1 MSPLPTPQALAS
13 SLATAPQSGAWVE
26 AQMAALGVMLIDA
39 EGAHRAAPHLAP
51 HHFGEPAFCAIAG
64 AVTHLRIEGRAVDAI
79 TVKDLVPDAVEAIGG
94 FRVLGDLMDKAPMGA
109 SAIAGHAEIVTGQ
122 WSRRELA
129 RLFAD
134 AFSNDGPPSETL
146 AKLRGQIEALECEAA
161 PEPTTAIDARSSA
174 LAMLAQKVEDQTKG
188 RVRGAMTG
196 LRCFDHRVGGLTPG
210 CLLVLGGRPSMGKSA
225 LMRSAMY
232 GAARNQP
239 GDLFGLFSLEMDDA
253 EVSERAVSELSIDEA
268 APVETDALHKGLVK
282 ADRLAGLIEAAD
294 AIPSNLLIDS
304 RGSVSVDDVRKA
316 VWAWKRKG
324 RLRAVAI
331 DYLQLM
337 RRPRQEGRNDAA
349 VIGEMTRALKQLA
362 RDAEIC
368 IILLSQLSR
377 SLESR
382 EDKRPTLAD
391 LRESGSIEQ
400 DANVVLFPYREAY
413 YLERSEVALGKPGR
427 LEWETAFY
435 GSRTRLDVICAKN
448 RQGSIGTD
456 AQEYEPAFDAICNPG
471 SRR

>member
-1 MSPLPTPQALAS
+1 MSLHALAS
-13 SLATAPQSGAWVE
+13 GYAAAPQSDAWLE
-26 AQMAALGVMLIDA
+26 AQQAALGVMLMDA
-39 EGAHRAAPHLAP
+39 DGANRLAPNLAP
-51 HHFGEPAFCAIAG
+51 HHFGEPIYGAIAE
-64 AVTHLRIEGRAVDAI
+64 AVGRLRADGRLVDPV
-79 TVKDLVPDAVEAIGG
+79 TVAAL
-94 FRVLGDLMDKAPMGA
+94 LGDILAEAGGYGLLLTLMDRAPPTT
-109 SAIAGHAEIVTGQ
+109 AIADHAAIVTEH

-129 RLFAD
+129 RLCAE
-134 AFSNDGPPSETL
+134 AFDSQTPATETL

-161 PEPTTAIDARSSA
+161 PEPTTIDARSAA

-196 LRCFDHRVGGLTPG
+196 LRCFDHRFGGLTPG
-210 CLLVLGGRPSMGKSA
+210 SLIVLGGRPSMGKTA
-225 LMRSAMY
+225 LMRAAMY
-232 GAARNQP
+232 GAARNQHA
-239 GDLFGLFSLEMDDA
+239 DLFGLFSLEMDDA
-253 EVSERAVSELSIDEA
+253 EVSERAVSELTIDEA

-282 ADRLAGLIEAAD
+282 ADRLAGLIKSAE
-294 AIPSNLLIDS
+294 AIPSNLLIDC

-337 RRPRQEGRNDAA
+337 RRPRQDGRNDAA
-349 VIGEMTRALKQLA
+349 VIGEITRALKQLA

-382 EDKRPTLAD
+382 EDKRPTMAD

-413 YLERSEVALGKPGR
+413 YLERSEVAIGKPGR
-427 LEWETAFY
+427 LDWETAFY
-435 GSRTRLDVICAKN
+435 GCRTRLEVICAKN

-456 AQEYEPAFDAICNPG
+456 VQKYEPAYDSICNEG
-471 SRR
+471 AR

>member
-1 MSPLPTPQALAS
+1 MSHAPNLHALAS
-13 SLATAPQSGAWVE
+13 SYATAPQSGAWLE
-26 AQMAALGVMLIDA
+26 AQQAALGVMLMDA
-39 EGAHRAAPHLAP
+39 DGAHRAAPHLAP
-51 HHFGEPAFCAIAG
+51 HHFGEPIYGAVAEVIGRLRSDGKRVDPVTVADLLGDDLAAAGGFGALVTLMDHAPPTPAIADH
-64 AVTHLRIEGRAVDAI
+64 AAIVVD
-79 TVKDLVPDAVEAIGG
+79 
-94 FRVLGDLMDKAPMGA
+94 
-109 SAIAGHAEIVTGQ
+109 Q

-129 RLFAD
+129 LVCAD
-134 AFSNDGPPSETL
+134 AFASQTPATETL

-174 LAMLAQKVEDQTKG
+174 RAMLAQKVEDQTKG
-188 RVRGAMTG
+188 KVRGAMTG
-196 LRCFDHRVGGLTPG
+196 LRCFDHRIGGLTPG
-210 CLLVLGGRPSMGKSA
+210 CLLVLGGRPSMGKTA

-282 ADRLAGLIEAAD
+282 AERLAGLIEATE
-294 AIPSNLLIDS
+294 AIPSNLLIDC

-324 RLRAVAI
+324 KLRAVAI

-362 RDAEIC
+362 RDADIC

-377 SLESR
+377 TLESR

-400 DANVVLFPYREAY
+400 DANVVMFPYREAY
-413 YLERSEVALGKPGR
+413 YLERSEVAIGKPGR

-435 GSRTRLDVICAKN
+435 GCRTRLDVICAKN

-456 AQEYEPAFDAICNPG
+456 VQEYEPAFDAICNPG
-471 SRR
+471 GRR